1 MMLRDRQPQSSC
13 GHSARHLRL
22 TLGVQTV
29 TSRLSAGSHVE
40 WHRLFTVGA
49 SLMFC
54 TQMSVHPV
62 VLSLS
67 TIPAQLSSVSCTSS
81 IHQVFRLGLVVL
93 GHSEAATRKPMA
105 SLTGTQRPVTTPL
118 SPLWY
123 LFFPHKQNLGSPT
136 SPAGD

>member
-105 SLTGTQRPVTTPL
+105 SLTGA
-118 SPLWY
+118 SE
-123 LFFPHKQNLGSPT
+123 
-136 SPAGD
+136 AGDYTTFPSLVPVLPPQAKSGVPHLPCW